1 MKLRFI
7 HTRTVK
13 MTELFAREKSQME
26 VAAWHLP
33 AGHVFSLL
41 GFFPIKEN
49 GTREKAAGALWR
61 QLSDVKENLA
71 WQTRETEVAACHK
84 KMEE

>member
-7 HTRTVK
+7 HTHAVK
-13 MTELFAREKSQME
+13 MTELFARDKSQME
-26 VAAWHLP
+26 VAAWLLP

-49 GTREKAAGALWR
+49 GAQEKAAGALWR
-61 QLSDVKENLA
+61 QLLHVKENLA
-71 WQTRETEVAACHK
+71 WQTTETEVVACHW